1 MSSAYYARLP
11 VSDEAARRNHEGW
24 IEFGRPPAMFNLDLD
39 ARRVVEPRPGRLVLF
54 PSYLWHGTIPF
65 AAGTGDRLTAA
76 FDFQPL

>member
-1 MSSAYYARLP
+1 
-11 VSDEAARRNHEGW
+11 
-24 IEFGRPPAMFNLDLD
+24 MFNLDLD

-65 AAGTGDRLTAA
+65 AAGAGDRLTAA